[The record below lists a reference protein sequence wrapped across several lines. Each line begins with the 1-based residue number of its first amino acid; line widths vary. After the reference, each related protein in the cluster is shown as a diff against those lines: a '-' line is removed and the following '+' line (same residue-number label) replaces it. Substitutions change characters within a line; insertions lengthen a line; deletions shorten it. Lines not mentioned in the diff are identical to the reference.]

1 VNKLDLGVAL
11 SKQNEVIG
19 SESSFPNPRRTINN
33 LRGSTYTFEDSVS
46 DLVDNSIQ
54 ADADKIEILVDL
66 HGEWLAILDNGH
78 GMNDRTHRESMKLG
92 SETRS
97 YSSTDLGK
105 FGTGMKAA
113 SLSMA
118 KSLTVLTKSSESDD
132 IFARRLDVD
141 HVNETND
148 WEVATQILDPTLIPH
163 QFTKGLLERP
173 GTCVL
178 WGKID
183 KAFSLSSDKTV
194 PNSVLFARLN
204 ELEAHLGLVFHRFL
218 DGSWNQKNMNL
229 SINGIPVNAWDPF
242 CLDSEVK
249 TPTIEFPLE
258 RVSLGLD
265 RYVEL
270 RGFVL
275 PRQEDFSSAASHSK
289 AGGPKKWNDS
299 QGFYVYR
306 NGRLIR
312 HGGWLRTRAADE
324 HLKLA
329 RIQFDFDGSLDELFS
344 INVAKSVIE
353 LPAELR
359 TKISPYVS
367 SVTKSADERY
377 RKKKEKVLPPT
388 PGGGGVSVKRTYK
401 ATDLARVITGI
412 MGSSQAELEELK
424 LEVSKAYPDLADQI
438 GWSANEG

>member
-1 VNKLDLGVAL
+1 
-11 SKQNEVIG
+11 
-19 SESSFPNPRRTINN
+19 
-33 LRGSTYTFEDSVS
+33 
-46 DLVDNSIQ
+46 VDNSIQ
-54 ADADKIEILVDL
+54 AEADNIEIAVDL
-66 HGEWLAILDNGH
+66 HGSWVAILDNGH
-78 GMNDRTHRESMKLG
+78 GMDDRTHRESMKLG

-113 SLSMA
+113 SISMA
-118 KSLTVLTKSSESDD
+118 KSLTVLTRSSKSAE

-141 HVNETND
+141 HINETND
-148 WEVATQILDPTLIPH
+148 WNVATQILDPTLIPD
-163 QFTKGLLERP
+163 QFTERLREGP

-183 KAFSLSSDKTV
+183 KAFSLGSNGSVSK
-194 PNSVLFARLN
+194 SVLFERLN

-218 DGSWNQKNMNL
+218 DGSWNQKRINL
-229 SINGIPVNAWDPF
+229 SINGRAVIAWDPF
-242 CLDSEVK
+242 CLDSDVK
-249 TPTIEFPLE
+249 SPTKEFPPE
-258 RVSLGLD
+258 IVSLGLD
-265 RYVEL
+265 RHIEL

-275 PRQEDFSSAASHSK
+275 PRQEDFPSTAAHSK

-312 HGGWLRTRAADE
+312 HGGWLRARAADE

-329 RIQFDFDGSLDELFS
+329 RIQFDFDGSLDDLFS
-344 INVAKSVIE
+344 INVAKSGIE
-353 LPAELR
+353 LPIELR
-359 TKISPYVS
+359 AKISPYVA

-388 PGGGGVSVKRTYK
+388 PGGGNVSVKRTFK

-412 MGSSQAELEELK
+412 MGASPEDLEKLK

-438 GWSANEG
+438 GWGDHGR